1 MLKIKVRKG
10 EKIDQA
16 LKRLKRKFRDTGVLK
31 QLRSRQEFTKPSITR
46 RKEIQKAK
54 YIQKLRDQEMNS

>member
-1 MLKIKVRKG
+1 MLVVKVKKG

-16 LKRLKRKFRDTGVLK
+16 LKRLKSKFRDTGALK

-54 YIQKLRDQEMNS
+54 YIQKLRDQETNS

>member
-16 LKRLKRKFRDTGVLK
+16 LKRLKRKFRDTQVLK
-31 QLRSRQEFTKPSITR
+31 QLRERQHFTKPSLKR
-46 RKEIQKAK
+46 RNQIQKAQ
-54 YIQKLRDQEMNS
+54 YIQKKKDLEME

>member
-1 MLKIKVRKG
+1 MLVVKVKKG

-54 YIQKLRDQEMNS
+54 YIQKLRDQETNS